1 MARADN
7 TGSSRSIRSAKQK
20 AMENAVWMTTK
31 SQQQRPTGG
40 KLTQAPVQRKTH
52 VSTGAT
58 KRHDG
63 RSSVA
68 SPHVPEIP
76 GPVARKRPGSLT
88 KKRRV
93 AKPHAVSDDEL
104 LSDEI
109 SEFQPGHDDSEQ
121 ENNLDMEDIDD
132 ELEEPIDSVVKS
144 LSTEKP
150 IFVSMSKAEQADFPL
165 TQATW
170 PRTTASKKSRQIAE
184 PFPFVSTQP
193 RTRAVAPQKAKIQS
207 ARDRKRADEM
217 PVWADG
223 IAESDKELEE
233 IMVPDESNDLEGS
246 QEVDFEGSQEVDF
259 EGSQEVDFE
268 GSQEVDL
275 EGSQEV
281 DLEGS
286 QEVDLDYHDSG
297 LTRHGRPGS
306 ARLVRTNTGKLK
318 LMDQDIDTRRVVQR
332 AILEAKVHVTFV
344 NGYPELTEKS
354 LFTRNPLLTAAR
366 ACGVPIIQDRLKSD
380 DSYVTALA
388 TLVTAYYRLA
398 SVNHHV
404 LCRAVQSCTVPQCH
418 SLVPSVQTGPSL

>member
-1 MARADN
+1 
-7 TGSSRSIRSAKQK
+7 
-20 AMENAVWMTTK
+20 
-31 SQQQRPTGG
+31 
-40 KLTQAPVQRKTH
+40 
-52 VSTGAT
+52 
-58 KRHDG
+58 
-63 RSSVA
+63 
-68 SPHVPEIP
+68 
-76 GPVARKRPGSLT
+76 
-88 KKRRV
+88 
-93 AKPHAVSDDEL
+93 
-104 LSDEI
+104 
-109 SEFQPGHDDSEQ
+109 
-121 ENNLDMEDIDD
+121 
-132 ELEEPIDSVVKS
+132 
-144 LSTEKP
+144 
-150 IFVSMSKAEQADFPL
+150 
-165 TQATW
+165 
-170 PRTTASKKSRQIAE
+170 
-184 PFPFVSTQP
+184 
-193 RTRAVAPQKAKIQS
+193 
-207 ARDRKRADEM
+207 M

-246 QEVDFEGSQEVDF
+246 QEVDFEGSQEVDL
-259 EGSQEVDFE
+259 E

-354 LFTRNPLLTAAR
+354 LFTRNALLTAAR

-388 TLVTAYYRLA
+388 TLVRCILYWST
-398 SVNHHV
+398 S
-404 LCRAVQSCTVPQCH
+404 
-418 SLVPSVQTGPSL
+418 